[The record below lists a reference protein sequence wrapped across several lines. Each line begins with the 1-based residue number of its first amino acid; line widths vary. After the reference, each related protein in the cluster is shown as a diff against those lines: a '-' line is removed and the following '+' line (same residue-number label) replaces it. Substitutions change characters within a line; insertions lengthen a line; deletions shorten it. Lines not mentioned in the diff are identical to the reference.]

1 MGKRETA
8 GLAAALWMVMS
19 GWACAAEMDAYPV
32 TAGVSE
38 SADTEDGANLS
49 GKKKDQTVKDK
60 KTDREQDREAY
71 ALEKVTVEAKRP
83 DWESKLSPGTVT
95 VIRPDDY
102 KGEQKDLADFL
113 KMVPGVHVR
122 EINGKGQY
130 TTVSVRGSTAAQ
142 VGIFVDGIL
151 FNLGGDAAA
160 DISTIPVRNVERI
173 EVYRGYIPARFGG
186 TYMGG
191 IINIVTKRPV
201 KANVSASMGK
211 KSYGGY
217 SGGVEVDAPLG
228 NGALLIGVNRD
239 QSKGNFKYRNFHN
252 DEQRADLEEYR
263 DHYQK
268 VIDNFSIDSIKEAA
282 YYGWITAD
290 QEAAFLKSPNT
301 WDDYVLKP
309 TDNGKS
315 AMYNKWHDT
324 YYNEFNQLG
333 SYLDALS
340 YIRIYYP
347 EYWDQAK
354 KAEFKANW
362 KAGHREQYHELYA
375 ECQAQRQVDEF
386 DPEKSGTIS
395 NAKDEVAD
403 AKKRINPL
411 KSAWRWRKYND
422 YKNTDVIAKWQN
434 DHWTVKGTWKQV
446 LRHLPQSTYYGG
458 PQVYVDANVNEIM
471 TPAGNATKNRQ
482 NLIDQEAL
490 LAWRNQ
496 TGRLEWGWTFD
507 YLKQMKRYNCENWRE
522 INALWPGSWAQ
533 PFSRWSHYTSWKKNI
548 GIDGSYR
555 LGKRNLFEF
564 MMNVSDEAM
573 RVQGSGVTDGTYD
586 YIENA
591 GRYRTR
597 YSQKLFNAQVQ
608 DTITLDDKETL
619 WLTPSIRYNWAR
631 NHSNECTNAIEYYE
645 KQHPGHA
652 WEYAPITQTVSR
664 ATWQV
669 ALKKKLNERLSL
681 RTTGGTYFRLLNL
694 YEIAGDG
701 GGIMPAPINK
711 ATGFRF
717 PKPENGTQYDL
728 SAIWDGPILGAETGR
743 IELTGFFRHAKNLI
757 YLREGGLNYWC
768 YDNKAEGITRGVELQ
783 TEQSWKKW
791 DVSLSGTYLNM
802 RDRFRIDGVSLASP
816 WHVTRKQTRSWTPK
830 WEGYGRIT
838 YRPGQTTAVFT
849 QINYRGKMNLNNI
862 PDEPCVEDSLTTTEI
877 GAKYRFPSGVQ
888 LTVGC
893 QDIFNRGPKLA
904 DRYLYRISGG
914 SINYATP
921 FNPDYPTQG
930 RTWYA
935 SMRYDF

>member
-1 MGKRETA
+1 
-8 GLAAALWMVMS
+8 
-19 GWACAAEMDAYPV
+19 
-32 TAGVSE
+32 
-38 SADTEDGANLS
+38 
-49 GKKKDQTVKDK
+49 
-60 KTDREQDREAY
+60 
-71 ALEKVTVEAKRP
+71 VEAKRP

-151 FNLGGDAAA
+151 FNLGGDSAA

-191 IINIVTKRPV
+191 VINIVTKRPV

-252 DEQRADLEEYR
+252 DEQRADLEEHR
-263 DHYQK
+263 DHYQR
-268 VIDNFSIDSIKEAA
+268 VIDDFSTNSIKEAA
-282 YYGWITAD
+282 SYGWITAD
-290 QEAAFLKSPNT
+290 QEASFLKSPNT

-315 AMYNKWHDT
+315 VMYNKWHDT

-347 EYWDQAK
+347 EYWDPVK

-395 NAKDEVAD
+395 NAKNIVTNTQ
-403 AKKRINPL
+403 KRINPL

-446 LRHLPQSTYYGG
+446 LRHLPQSTWYGK
-458 PQVYVDANVNEIM
+458 PEVYVDANVYELMN
-471 TPAGNATKNRQ
+471 TGNNATRNRQ

-496 TGRLEWGWTFD
+496 AGRLEWGWTFD

-522 INALWPGSWAQ
+522 INALYPGSWAQ
-533 PFSRWSHYTSWKKNI
+533 PFSQWSRYTSWKKNI

-564 MMNVSDEAM
+564 MMNASDEAM

-728 SAIWDGPILGAETGR
+728 SAIWDGPIWGAETGR

-816 WHVTRKQTRSWTPK
+816 WHVTRKQTRSWMPK

-862 PDEPCVEDSLTTTEI
+862 PDEPYIQDSLTTTEI

-893 QDIFNRGPKLA
+893 QDIFNRGPKLKEH
-904 DRYLYRISGG
+904 DLVGG
-914 SINYATP
+914 SADWDLTVPN
-921 FNPDYPTQG
+921 NPDYPTQG

>member
-142 VGIFVDGIL
+142 VGVFVDGIL
-151 FNLGGDAAA
+151 FNLGGDSAA

-191 IINIVTKRPV
+191 VINIVTKRPV

-239 QSKGNFKYRNFHN
+239 QSKGDFKYRNFHN
-252 DEQRADLEEYR
+252 DEQRADLEEHR
-263 DHYQK
+263 DMYQK
-268 VIDNFSIDSIKEAA
+268 VIDNYAVNSIKEAA
-282 YYGWITAD
+282 GWGYITGD
-290 QEAAFLKSPNT
+290 QESDFLKDPNT
-301 WDDYVLKP
+301 WDDYVFKP

-315 AMYNKWHDT
+315 ALYNERYNY
-324 YYNEFNQLG
+324 YYNSPLPSNYHQVLSKINKYYTEYKTPEKEEEFINDWRSG
-333 SYLDALS
+333 
-340 YIRIYYP
+340 
-347 EYWDQAK
+347 
-354 KAEFKANW
+354 N
-362 KAGHREQYHELYA
+362 REKYRSLYA
-375 ECQAQRQVDEF
+375 DSNARYRVDYF

-395 NAKDEVAD
+395 NAKNIVAISQ
-403 AKKRINPL
+403 KQINPL

-446 LRHLPQSTYYGG
+446 LRHLPQSTWYGE
-458 PQVYVDANVNEIM
+458 PELYVDANVNEIM
-471 TPAGNATKNRQ
+471 TPGGNATKNRQ

-496 TGRLEWGWTFD
+496 AGRLEWGWTFD

-522 INALWPGSWAQ
+522 INALWPGSWAR
-533 PFSRWSHYTSWKKNI
+533 PFSRWSRYTSWKKNI

-564 MMNVSDEAM
+564 MMNASDESM

-783 TEQSWKKW
+783 AEQSWKKW

-802 RDRFRIDGVSLASP
+802 RDRFRIDGVSILDP
-816 WHVTRKQTRSWTPK
+816 WHVTRKQTRSWMPK

-862 PDEPCVEDSLTTTEI
+862 PDEPYIQDSLTTTEI

-893 QDIFNRGPKLA
+893 QDIFNRGPKLKEH
-904 DRYLYRISGG
+904 DLVGG
-914 SINYATP
+914 SADWDLTVPN
-921 FNPDYPTQG
+921 NPDYPTQG